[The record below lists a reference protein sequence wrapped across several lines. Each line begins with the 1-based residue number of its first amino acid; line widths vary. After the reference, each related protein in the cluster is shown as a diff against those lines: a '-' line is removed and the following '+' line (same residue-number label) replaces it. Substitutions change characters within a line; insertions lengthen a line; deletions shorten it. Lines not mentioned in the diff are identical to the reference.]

1 MAEHTPTQNARILV
15 DMSSQPKTFLTPQ
28 EYLEIERKAEYKSEY
43 YAGEM
48 FAMSGGTANH
58 SFIGCNIIA
67 LLTAKLRGSSCR
79 AANSDLRVSV
89 TPHGPF
95 YYPDAM
101 ILCGEIKFADNRQ
114 DVVTNPV
121 VIFEVLSPST
131 ATYDLGEKFMQYQRI
146 DSLREYVVVH
156 QDSILVQRF
165 ERREDGQWLAAF
177 HNGLEGM
184 VTLSSVPC
192 ALPMAEIYEGIQ

>member
-1 MAEHTPTQNARILV
+1 MRQQCTT
-15 DMSSQPKTFLTPQ
+15 QPKTFLTPE
-28 EYLEIERKAEYKSEY
+28 EYLEIERKAEFKSEY

-48 FAMSGGTANH
+48 FAMSGGAANH

-79 AANSDLRVSV
+79 AANSGLRVCAA
-89 TPHGPF
+89 PHGPY

-101 ILCGEIKFADNRQ
+101 ILCGEIKYADNRQ

-131 ATYDLGEKFMQYQRI
+131 ATYDLGEKFIQYRRL

-156 QDSILVQRF
+156 QDSRLVQRF
-165 ERREDGQWLAAF
+165 ERWEEGQWLLTF
-177 HNGLEGM
+177 YQGLEGV

-192 ALPMAEIYEGIQ
+192 VLPMAEIYEGIQ

>member
-1 MAEHTPTQNARILV
+1 
-15 DMSSQPKTFLTPQ
+15 MSTQPKTFLTPE
-28 EYLEIERKAEYKSEY
+28 EYLEIERKAEFKSEY

-67 LLTAKLRGSSCR
+67 LLTTKLRGSSCR
-79 AANSDLRVSV
+79 AANSDLRVGV
-89 TPHGPF
+89 ARNGPF

-101 ILCGEIKFADNRQ
+101 ILCGEIKYLDNRQ
-114 DVVTNPV
+114 DVVTNPA

-131 ATYDLGEKFMQYQRI
+131 ATYDLGEKFIQYRRL

-156 QDSILVQRF
+156 QDTRLVQRF
-165 ERREDGQWLAAF
+165 ERREEGQWLLTF
-177 HNGLEGM
+177 YEGLEGA
-184 VTLSSVPC
+184 VALSSAPC
-192 ALPMAEIYEGIQ
+192 VLPMAEIYEGIQ

>member
-1 MAEHTPTQNARILV
+1 
-15 DMSSQPKTFLTPQ
+15 MSSQPKTFLTPQ

-48 FAMSGGTANH
+48 FAMSGGTDTH
-58 SFIGCNIIA
+58 A
-67 LLTAKLRGSSCR
+67 LLGFHVLGLLYRELRGGSCR
-79 AANSDLRVSV
+79 AYTSDMRICLGEN
-89 TPHGPF
+89 GPY
-95 YYPDAM
+95 YYPDASVV
-101 ILCGEIKFADNRQ
+101 CGESKFTDKRR
-114 DVVTNPV
+114 DSLLNPV
-121 VIFEVLSPST
+121 VIFEILSPST

>member
-1 MAEHTPTQNARILV
+1 
-15 DMSSQPKTFLTPQ
+15 MSSQPKTFLTPQ

-131 ATYDLGEKFMQYQRI
+131 ATYDLGRSSCSTSGSIPCGNTWLSTRTRYWSSGLSGGKTGSGWRLFTMG
-146 DSLREYVVVH
+146 SRE
-156 QDSILVQRF
+156 
-165 ERREDGQWLAAF
+165 W
-177 HNGLEGM
+177 
-184 VTLSSVPC
+184 
-192 ALPMAEIYEGIQ
+192 